1 MAAVR
6 RAAPQDRRSP
16 APATVAGLPQRYG
29 PTPRGP
35 SGRTPG
41 ENRDACQQAG
51 SEGSRRGRGIA
62 IPRVCTVCSHD
73 LRREIDVA
81 IVHGGGNRRIATR
94 YGLSEAAVR
103 RHRASHI
110 PELLLKAYEAS
121 DLLADIAR
129 LRASAF
135 DLLGKA

>member
-1 MAAVR
+1 
-6 RAAPQDRRSP
+6 
-16 APATVAGLPQRYG
+16 
-29 PTPRGP
+29 
-35 SGRTPG
+35 
-41 ENRDACQQAG
+41 
-51 SEGSRRGRGIA
+51 
-62 IPRVCTVCSHD
+62 
-73 LRREIDVA
+73 
-81 IVHGGGNRRIATR
+81 VHGGGNRRIATR

-135 DLLGKA
+135 DLLGKAERSHEWKAQVAAIREARENVRILAELQGRLATQGTMTIVTHPEWIELRAVIVAALEPYVDARESVLQAIRQVGNGHAG